1 MEPVPLADLR
11 VVHEGSDDTAGA
23 ALASL
28 AVHHHHVLR
37 VRVQPRLHGAADGGE
52 TLQGGSQ
59 VVGPPKV
66 QHLFG
71 EERGGEGGGGGG
83 GGRGGEGRGGEG
95 RGGEERGGEGRR
107 GRNERDDERKER
119 GSRRGGREVVGEEG
133 ER

>member
-71 EERGGEGGGGGG
+71 EERGGEGGGGG
-83 GGRGGEGRGGEG
+83 EGRGGEG
-95 RGGEERGGEGRR
+95 RRGEERGGEGRR